1 MANKFP
7 EEERERLHGQ
17 LIDLG
22 FDLLRKGGIKA
33 VNIDRLTERCFIAK
47 GTFYHL
53 FPSKSDFL
61 YSVMRRKRQQTKEKL
76 KDFLGEDG
84 TLSQQGLYGYLQWL
98 CEENPN
104 IFSYLN
110 EQETRWLVSKWP
122 KEYLEDENNDQATAF
137 WIISCLSDPKPSPDW
152 QLFCNLLKLA
162 AWTLNSK
169 EFLISG
175 AYQQTIDVLIENACK
190 CLCGETSSCHRGSG
204 NGQP

>member
-7 EEERERLHGQ
+7 EEERERIKEQ

-33 VNIDRLTERCFIAK
+33 VNIDMLTERCFIAK

-53 FPSKSDFL
+53 FPSKRDFL
-61 YSVMRRKRQQTKEKL
+61 YSVMRRKRKQTKEKL
-76 KDFLGEDG
+76 NDFLDKDG

-137 WIISCLSDPKPSPDW
+137 WIISYLADPKPSPDW

-175 AYQQTIDVLIENACK
+175 AYQQTIDVLIENACQ
-190 CLCGETSSCHRGSG
+190 CICRTEACSPL
-204 NGQP
+204 NAIL